1 MKKNKILTVLLTVIV
16 IFGIMPIC
24 YSQTKGVKVDVSN
37 LSSKEKKVFNKIV
50 EVFEKSNE
58 LVEQWTEEAMK
69 VSSSEEAIKLIKK
82 YQEIQKNMEIEL
94 SQISDSPENSELDI
108 ELEDEDAPLAIA
120 IQKYVET
127 KMSNHEYMQ
136 LITKTMEV
144 YMGLLTKYS
153 ENPEIQKLMI
163 EIEQDENQE

>member
-127 KMSNHEYMQ
+127 KMSNPEYMQ